1 MHHIDTNANCT
12 TVRVTGFGRA
22 FRMDFEDVLVTAE
35 VKYQMRQRVCY
46 KVSHGT
52 D

>member
-12 TVRVTGFGRA
+12 AVRVTGFGRA
-22 FRMDFEDVLVTAE
+22 FRMDFEDVFVTAE